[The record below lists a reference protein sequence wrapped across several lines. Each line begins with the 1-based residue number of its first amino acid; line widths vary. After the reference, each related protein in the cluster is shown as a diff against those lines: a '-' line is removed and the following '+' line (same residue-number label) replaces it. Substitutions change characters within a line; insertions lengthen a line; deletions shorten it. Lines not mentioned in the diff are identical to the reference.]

1 MNRYQQEVAEMD
13 RRRQAAVRVL
23 SFAGAGCVAV
33 LALWSAGLPPAQWL
47 NAAQS
52 WWAEEKSPQPAGQQP
67 SPSAPAAA
75 EAEIAA
81 VLNVSDRASQG
92 TDSSVSATPLPL
104 YLTATSPGRNKNEGT
119 ALIGTSVENPQAY
132 ASGAL
137 LANGARL
144 AEVHKDRVLLTRGG
158 KSAELYLYQRDPR
171 AHERRSSSQL
181 VTVSAAPLEPLV
193 TKRVNE
199 GLTDYVRPSPV
210 YDDEVLRGY
219 QVYPGAR
226 TGVFA
231 QLGLEPGDIITSIND
246 APLNEPSQSIELLMQ
261 LMQGV
266 AVVATVERK
275 NASHR
280 ITLDGAII
288 SADQERIREASASA
302 PAGFPST

>member
-1 MNRYQQEVAEMD
+1 MD
-13 RRRQAAVRVL
+13 RRRRVTIRVL
-23 SFAGAGCVAV
+23 SVLGAAIVAI
-33 LALWSAGLPPAQWL
+33 LALWSAGLPPTAWL
-47 NAAQS
+47 VALEGWWSSRDASPAEVRHTVTTVPMTANDAAT
-52 WWAEEKSPQPAGQQP
+52 AAPKSND
-67 SPSAPAAA
+67 
-75 EAEIAA
+75 
-81 VLNVSDRASQG
+81 LASQG
-92 TDSSVSATPLPL
+92 TDSSLSPTPLPL
-104 YLTATSPGRNKNEGT
+104 YLVATTPGRNKNEGT
-119 ALIGTSVENPQAY
+119 ALIGTSVENPQTY
-132 ASGAL
+132 GSGAL
-137 LANGARL
+137 LANGTRL

-171 AHERRSSSQL
+171 ADERRSSSQL

-219 QVYPGAR
+219 QVYPGVR

-275 NASHR
+275 NASRR

-288 SADQERIREASASA
+288 SADQESTREARASA
-302 PAGFPST
+302 PAGLPST